1 MTRPIISR
9 RASRTGFEPGPS
21 RDRDSHDEGKT
32 AWRDPFHIEV
42 QGYEGTRAAC
52 ARKAG
57 SRRNPAQ
64 RRFRAPSVMSQMID
78 FVFDFELLPLKF
90 GDPDVIRMRSGLFFG
105 YQFIEVGMLG
115 FECFDM
121 FHCGH
126 ASTSFPGSEA
136 DNICNANAGPRR
148 L

>member
-1 MTRPIISR
+1 VSRFSAGAGCKDTELLGPPVPAGHAADDIWLTRRVS
-9 RASRTGFEPGPS
+9 
-21 RDRDSHDEGKT
+21 
-32 AWRDPFHIEV
+32 
-42 QGYEGTRAAC
+42 
-52 ARKAG
+52 
-57 SRRNPAQ
+57 
-64 RRFRAPSVMSQMID
+64 APSVMSQMVD

-105 YQFIEVGMLG
+105 DQFIEVGMLG

-121 FHCGH
+121 FRCGH

-136 DNICNANAGPRR
+136 DHDDNANASLRR